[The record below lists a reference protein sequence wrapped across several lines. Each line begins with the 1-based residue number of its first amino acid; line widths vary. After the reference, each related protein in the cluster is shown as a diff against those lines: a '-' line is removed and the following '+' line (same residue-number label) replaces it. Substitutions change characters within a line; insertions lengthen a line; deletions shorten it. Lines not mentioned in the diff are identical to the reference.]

1 MKDDDKTRAQLVH
14 ELAELRSQKAALT
27 KSESA
32 EQYRSLVENL
42 RDVIYEL
49 DSQGVILYISPAIR
63 DLLGYDSSDIV
74 GKNFIELAHKDDQ
87 SRLVEWFSEL
97 RKGHEIPSEYRVSHK
112 SGDLRWAR
120 TQTSPIM
127 EDGLFKGGRG
137 ILLDVTAQKRVEE
150 ALRESEKKYR
160 LVVDNMADVI
170 TVMDMNLRFTY
181 VSPSVIRLRGYTA
194 EEVMAQTLEQIMTP
208 ESLQLVARVFEE
220 EMRLEASG
228 TADLGRTHILEL
240 EEYKK
245 DGSTVWLEN
254 RISSFRDKE
263 KKLVGIISLSYDITE
278 RKQAEEAVRE
288 STKKYQELAESIS
301 DVFFAMDRNLRYTY
315 WNRASEI
322 LTGVPAEKALGKTLM
337 EVFPDNVPR
346 QQVKEMYLRV
356 MEANK
361 PQSLIVKY
369 PGDEGVVHEINAYP
383 IVDGVSVFVRDI
395 TERKRAE
402 ESLRES
408 EENLRYILK
417 HDPNAIA
424 VYDKNLHY
432 IAVSDRYLQ
441 DYDIEEKN
449 ILGKHHYEVFPEM
462 PQRWKDVHQRCL
474 AGAIERNDDDY
485 FERPDGSVTYNRW
498 ECRPWYQANGEIG
511 GLITYTEVT
520 TERKKA
526 EKEREK
532 LQSQLNQAQ
541 KMEAVG
547 RLAGGV
553 AHDFNNMLAVIL
565 GYTEMAMDKV
575 DPAQPLQADLKEI
588 MNAARRSAAITRQL
602 LAFARKQ
609 TIDPKVLDLNE
620 TVEGM
625 LKMLRRLIGEDIDL
639 VWLPDSGLWP
649 VMMDPTQVE
658 QILANL
664 CVNARDAIA
673 QVGKV
678 TIETENAAFD
688 EAYCA
693 DHAGFVPGE
702 YALLAISDDGCGMA
716 KEIQDKIFEP
726 FFTTKGLG
734 QGTGLGLGTVY
745 GVVKQNN
752 GFINVYSEPGK
763 GTTFKI
769 YLPRQAVED
778 VEPQKESREEIPR
791 SRGETVLVVEDEVS
805 LLKLASEILDKLGYT
820 VLTAGTPDMA
830 LRLVEN
836 YTGEIHLLMTDVILP
851 EMNGRDL
858 AVKIKEIRPAMK
870 CLFMSGYTADVI
882 AHRGMLDEG
891 VQFIPKPFSM
901 RDLAAKVITVLG
913 KSE

>member
-1 MKDDDKTRAQLVH
+1 MKDDDKTREQLVQ
-14 ELAELRSQKAALT
+14 ELAELRSQNAALKNT
-27 KSESA
+27 ESA

-42 RDVIYEL
+42 RDAIYEL
-49 DSQGVILYISPAIR
+49 DSQGVVLYISPAIR

-87 SRLVEWFSEL
+87 RSLAEWFSEL
-97 RKGHEIPSEYRVSHK
+97 RQGHEIPSEYRVSHK

-120 TQTSPIM
+120 TQTRPIM
-127 EDGLFKGGRG
+127 EDGLFKGARG
-137 ILLDVTAQKRVEE
+137 ILLDVTAQKRMEE
-150 ALRESEKKYR
+150 ALRESEEKYR

-170 TVMDMNLRFTY
+170 AIMDMNLRFTY

-208 ESLQLVARVFEE
+208 ESLQIIARVIEE
-220 EMRLEASG
+220 EMQWEASG
-228 TADLGRTHILEL
+228 TADLGRTRILEL

-254 RISSFRDKE
+254 HLSSFRDKE
-263 KKLVGIISLSYDITE
+263 NRLEGIVALSHDITE
-278 RKQAEEAVRE
+278 RRQ
-288 STKKYQELAESIS
+288 
-301 DVFFAMDRNLRYTY
+301 
-315 WNRASEI
+315 
-322 LTGVPAEKALGKTLM
+322 AEKA
-337 EVFPDNVPR
+337 
-346 QQVKEMYLRV
+346 
-356 MEANK
+356 
-361 PQSLIVKY
+361 
-369 PGDEGVVHEINAYP
+369 
-383 IVDGVSVFVRDI
+383 
-395 TERKRAE
+395 
-402 ESLRES
+402 LRES

-432 IAVSDRYLQ
+432 LAVSDRYLQ

-462 PQRWKDVHQRCL
+462 PQRWKDVHRRCL

-565 GYTEMAMDKV
+565 GYTEMALGRV

-588 MNAARRSAAITRQL
+588 MNAAKRSAAIIRQL

-609 TIDPKVLDLNE
+609 TIDPIVLDLNE

-639 VWLPDSGLWP
+639 VWRPDSGLWP
-649 VMMDPTQVE
+649 VKMDPTQVE
-658 QILANL
+658 QLLANL

-673 QVGKV
+673 QVGKI
-678 TIETENAAFD
+678 TIETGNAAFD

-693 DHAGFVPGE
+693 DHPGFVPGE
-702 YALLAISDDGCGMA
+702 YALLAISDDGRGMDR
-716 KEIQDKIFEP
+716 ETQDKMFEP
-726 FFTTKGLG
+726 FFTTKELG
-734 QGTGLGLGTVY
+734 QGTGLGLATVY

-769 YLPRQAVED
+769 YLARQAVED
-778 VEPQKESREEIPR
+778 VEPQKKSEEAIPR
-791 SRGETVLVVEDEVS
+791 SQGETVLVVEDEVS

-820 VLTAGTPDMA
+820 VLTAGTPDKA

-858 AVKIKEIRPAMK
+858 AKQIKAIRPAMK

-901 RDLAAKVITVLG
+901 RELAAKVRTVLG
-913 KSE
+913 SDEFPPVHGPRQFQGGER

>member
-1 MKDDDKTRAQLVH
+1 V
-14 ELAELRSQKAALT
+14 
-27 KSESA
+27 
-32 EQYRSLVENL
+32 V
-42 RDVIYEL
+42 
-49 DSQGVILYISPAIR
+49 LYISPAIR

-87 SRLVEWFSEL
+87 RSLAEWFSEL
-97 RKGHEIPSEYRVSHK
+97 RQGHEIPSEYRVSHK

-120 TQTSPIM
+120 TQTRPIM
-127 EDGLFKGGRG
+127 EDGLFKGARG
-137 ILLDVTAQKRVEE
+137 ILLDVTAQKRMEE
-150 ALRESEKKYR
+150 ALRESEEKYR

-170 TVMDMNLRFTY
+170 AIMDMNLRFTY

-208 ESLQLVARVFEE
+208 ESLQIIARVIEE
-220 EMRLEASG
+220 EMQWEASG
-228 TADLGRTHILEL
+228 TADLGRTRILEL

-254 RISSFRDKE
+254 HLSSFRDKE
-263 KKLVGIISLSYDITE
+263 NRLEGIVALSHDITE
-278 RKQAEEAVRE
+278 RRQ
-288 STKKYQELAESIS
+288 
-301 DVFFAMDRNLRYTY
+301 
-315 WNRASEI
+315 
-322 LTGVPAEKALGKTLM
+322 AEKA
-337 EVFPDNVPR
+337 
-346 QQVKEMYLRV
+346 
-356 MEANK
+356 
-361 PQSLIVKY
+361 
-369 PGDEGVVHEINAYP
+369 
-383 IVDGVSVFVRDI
+383 
-395 TERKRAE
+395 
-402 ESLRES
+402 LRES

-432 IAVSDRYLQ
+432 LAVSDRYLQ

-462 PQRWKDVHQRCL
+462 PQRWKDVHRRCL

-565 GYTEMAMDKV
+565 GYTEMALGRV

-588 MNAARRSAAITRQL
+588 MNAAKRSAAIIRQL

-609 TIDPKVLDLNE
+609 TIDPIVLDLNE

-639 VWLPDSGLWP
+639 VWRPDSGLWP
-649 VMMDPTQVE
+649 VKMDPTQVE
-658 QILANL
+658 QLLANL

-673 QVGKV
+673 QVGKI
-678 TIETENAAFD
+678 TIETGNAAFD

-693 DHAGFVPGE
+693 DHPGFVPGE
-702 YALLAISDDGCGMA
+702 YALLAISDDGRGMDR
-716 KEIQDKIFEP
+716 ETQDKMFEP
-726 FFTTKGLG
+726 FFTTKELG
-734 QGTGLGLGTVY
+734 QGTGLGLATVY

-769 YLPRQAVED
+769 YLARQAVED
-778 VEPQKESREEIPR
+778 VEPQKKSEEAIPR
-791 SRGETVLVVEDEVS
+791 SQGETVLVVEDEVS

-820 VLTAGTPDMA
+820 VLTAGTPDKA

-858 AVKIKEIRPAMK
+858 AKQIKAIRPAMK

-901 RDLAAKVITVLG
+901 RGLAAKVRTALE
-913 KSE
+913 KSG